1 MNKQPKWMT
10 WAGWIIAGLLA
21 LMLTFSAVMKFQY
34 PPDMKEGWEK
44 VFEYPAALVTT
55 IGIVELSCLVLYLY
69 PRTAVLGAVLLTG
82 YLGGAVATHARV
94 EDIYFISPVVVG
106 IFVWLALFLRDPRIR
121 ALLPY
126 RSPIIDKP

>member
-10 WAGWIIAGLLA
+10 WTGWIITGLLA
-21 LMLTFSAVMKFQY
+21 LLLTFSAVMKLQY

-44 VFEYPAALVTT
+44 VFEYPASLVTI

-106 IFVWLALFLRDPRIR
+106 VFVWLALFLRDPRIR
-121 ALLPY
+121 ELLPY
-126 RSPIIDKP
+126 RGPLEP

>member
-1 MNKQPKWMT
+1 VTIKQNKAMT

-21 LMLTFSAVMKFQY
+21 LLLTFSAVMKFQY
-34 PPDMKEGWEK
+34 GPEMKKGWEEE
-44 VFEYPAALVTT
+44 FEYPAALATT

-94 EDIYFISPVVVG
+94 ED
-106 IFVWLALFLRDPRIR
+106 LADRRRHFGLASAIPARPADPR
-121 ALLPY
+121 AFAVS
-126 RSPIIDKP
+126 RSLNQ